1 MVKYDWNP
9 FSAGLYRLSCL
20 QSKAPLSPSPHP
32 LPLPSFYHVLMST
45 NGLCTKFSSS
55 GYWARHNGDI
65 SSYDLKNVFLC
76 RPSHVLLQVLQFPGQ
91 SLLHTSTFDFLVVN
105 RKTDYCCIMTLLNH
119 LRMQCQWK
127 IFWKVTVHWKKG
139 NTTIYLIIVVS
150 LFSQIC

>member
-45 NGLCTKFSSS
+45 NGLCTKFSSV

-65 SSYDLKNVFLC
+65 SSYDLKNDFLC
-76 RPSHVLLQVLQFPGQ
+76 RPSRVLLQVLQFPSYIHIWFSSCEQ
-91 SLLHTSTFDFLVVN
+91 EN
-105 RKTDYCCIMTLLNH
+105 NCCNMTLLMLNH
-119 LRMQCQWK
+119 LRMQC
-127 IFWKVTVHWKKG
+127 TVKFANIEQTK
-139 NTTIYLIIVVS
+139 TMIKSY
-150 LFSQIC
+150 F

>member
-45 NGLCTKFSSS
+45 NGLCTKFSSG

-76 RPSHVLLQVLQFPGQ
+76 RPSRVLLQVLVSRPKPSSCIHIWFSSCEQENR
-91 SLLHTSTFDFLVVN
+91 LLL
-105 RKTDYCCIMTLLNH
+105 TLLNH
-119 LRMQCQWK
+119 VRMQCHWK
-127 IFWKVTVHWKKG
+127 IFWKVIVHWKNG
-139 NTTIYLIIVVS
+139 NTTIYLIIVVL